1 MGIELNQVMYR
12 VNSSMRNT
20 HREKGGRKMKNM
32 PSLETQQA
40 MADFFM
46 RTSVP
51 RILEERELEE
61 LEKNEKESID
71 KILNKHSHRG

>member
-1 MGIELNQVMYR
+1 
-12 VNSSMRNT
+12 
-20 HREKGGRKMKNM
+20 M

-51 RILEERELEE
+51 RILEERRLKE
-61 LEKNEKESID
+61 LEKTEQKEVAQ
-71 KILNKHSHRG
+71 